1 MRLNHTI
8 SVGKLGEGRLGMK
21 LVKCVVKQFPLEGM
35 F

>member
-8 SVGKLGEGRLGMK
+8 SVGKLGEERLGMK